1 MIANKN
7 EWRVILKKLLRLLIM
22 LVILV
27 AVFYYGF
34 QNREV
39 FLKKIYVIK
48 YSDYVEKYAKKYEV
62 DKYLIYATIKAES
75 NFDANAKSN
84 KGAKGLMQLMDSTG
98 QEIAKKLDM
107 KIDNDD
113 LFDPE
118 TNIKLGTNYISRLM
132 KKYDNCTSLALAAY
146 NAGSGN
152 VDSWISNGTIRKDG
166 KDVEN
171 IPYKETNNY
180 VRKILNDYNVYIKL
194 YE

>member
-7 EWRVILKKLLRLLIM
+7 EWRVILKKLLRLLI
-22 LVILV
+22 ILIILA
-27 AVFYYGF
+27 AVFYFGF

-39 FLKKIYVIK
+39 FLKKIYLIK
-48 YSDYVEKYAKKYEV
+48 YSDYVEKYAEEYKV

-75 NFDANAKSN
+75 NFDADAKSS

-98 QEIAKKLDM
+98 QEIAKKLNM
-107 KIDNDD
+107 EIDDDD

-132 KKYDNCTSLALAAY
+132 KKYDNCTALALAAY

-166 KDVEN
+166 KDIEN

>member
-1 MIANKN
+1 M
-7 EWRVILKKLLRLLIM
+7 KKLLRLLIM

-34 QNREV
+34 QKREV

-75 NFDANAKSN
+75 NFDANAKSS

-118 TNIKLGTNYISRLM
+118 INIKLGTNYISRLM